1 MSTQARDTFW
11 RSLQA
16 LTVTRIV
23 IALVLLLY
31 LAFDVQSGGVRALP
45 GYAHTCFFYLGA
57 AVCFGALTL
66 FWRRR
71 FPLQLASQ
79 IAVDLAVISLLYLAA
94 GGVRS
99 GLGILYLFPLAGAAI
114 LAPLVP
120 ALFSAALATLFVLAD
135 AAWQL
140 VTGEAEPGLMQA
152 GLYGIAFFA
161 VVWLVNRLAARLIG
175 QEELAAQRG
184 VDLQVQQAINEIVI
198 ADVGDGVLVVG
209 SDGRIHTA
217 NPAARRMLGMEAA
230 AGLMLDGLPGLEPVA
245 HAFAGWMGTGSHG
258 LAHPGRRRAGASE
271 AGPDAAYV
279 ILKPYQEVAV
289 GEAGLRARRDQPAHL
304 KLRFARVAGGGGT
317 PARSVI
323 FLQDVSAI
331 ENQAQQLKL
340 ASMGRLTAS
349 IAHEVRNPLSAIG
362 HATALL
368 AEDLHGK
375 AEVRLLKI
383 IGDNVA
389 RVNRMVEDILQ
400 LSRKAQPYAEP
411 VQLAPFLVELK
422 DEFCETQALADEML
436 WLGGAGAIEVRFDA
450 LHLREVLVNLLGN
463 AIRYASRAPGSIRI
477 WPELDAFGTLEL
489 HVQDDGPGI
498 TPEVRA
504 HLFEPFYTT
513 SSKGTGLGLY
523 LARELCLNNG
533 AKLDYESPFRHGARS
548 GPRKASGRF
557 VITFAQP
564 AQPVRASSKRESM
577 SSPRILVV
585 DDEADLREL
594 LEITLLKMGLDVDSA
609 ATLREARALRRRE
622 RLRPGADRH
631 APAGRPG
638 PGTGARSVEHHQD
651 PDRRHH
657 RLRQRRER
665 GGGAEGRRLRLR
677 LETGGAGRIAR
688 DGALGPEIVGQPA
701 APPTARRPARA

>member
-1 MSTQARDTFW
+1 LKTGWQVLSTQSRATFW

-23 IALVLLLY
+23 IALVLILY
-31 LAFDVQSGGVRALP
+31 LALDVRDGGARATP
-45 GYAHTCFFYLGA
+45 GYGPACFFYLA
-57 AVCFGALTL
+57 AAACFGALTL

-71 FPLQLASQ
+71 FAVQLTSQ

-120 ALFSAALATLFVLAD
+120 ALFSAALATLFVLVE

-140 VTGEAEPGLMQA
+140 VTHDGEPALRQA
-152 GLYGIAFFA
+152 GMYGIAFFA
-161 VVWLVNRLAARLIG
+161 VVWVVNRLAARLIG

-209 SDGRIHTA
+209 TDGRIHTA

-230 AGLMLDGLPGLEPVA
+230 AGLQLDDLRGLEPVA
-245 HAFAGWMGTGSHG
+245 HAFASWIGAAASPA
-258 LAHPGRRRAGASE
+258 LAAVEPVPSE
-271 AGPDAAYV
+271 AGPDGAYV

-289 GEAGLRARRDQPAHL
+289 GEGRLRARRDQPAHL
-304 KLRFARVAGGGGT
+304 KLRFASVAAGGGA

-411 VQLAPFLVELK
+411 IQLAPFLLELK
-422 DEFCETQALADEML
+422 NEFCETQGLPDEML

-463 AIRYASRAPGSIRI
+463 AIRYASRKPASIRI

-498 TPEVRA
+498 TSEVRA

-533 AKLDYESPFRHGARS
+533 AKLDYESRFDTAAL

-557 VITFAQP
+557 VITFAQ
-564 AQPVRASSKRESM
+564 
-577 SSPRILVV
+577 
-585 DDEADLREL
+585 
-594 LEITLLKMGLDVDSA
+594 
-609 ATLREARALRRRE
+609 E
-622 RLRPGADRH
+622 RN
-631 APAGRPG
+631 
-638 PGTGARSVEHHQD
+638 V
-651 PDRRHH
+651 
-657 RLRQRRER
+657 
-665 GGGAEGRRLRLR
+665 
-677 LETGGAGRIAR
+677 
-688 DGALGPEIVGQPA
+688 
-701 APPTARRPARA
+701 